1 MSHTVEVL
9 SPVSRKISV
18 TVPAEEVNAA
28 LDAAARQIGA
38 SVSLPGFRKG
48 KAPIAAIEKRF
59 AGDVTSRAMETLVE
73 RRVAEI
79 LKEEDLKPLSRL
91 DFNGDPIVRGQE
103 LKFSFSFETLPDVKL
118 PEDLSAVKVEMG
130 STEATDQDIE
140 ELTKR
145 MLKAMA
151 TLEDVTEHRLPEDGD
166 VVTFDADGEVDGKP
180 VPGMKA
186 KDYTIQLAAPQDGME
201 FSELDKILRGL
212 HAGEEGSGTMVCPE
226 DHVDENLRGK
236 TVDLHVKLHK
246 ISREVLPEL
255 NDEYAKKVG
264 FADEAALRRS
274 LAEEAGRNKASAA
287 REEAE
292 RKILEKLLADQDFPL
307 PESLVKARRE
317 EYESEV
323 RSYLSRGG
331 LDKDAIE
338 NSLKGMEE
346 DCQKQAEERA
356 RAQIFLTALAR
367 REKIEVSEQEVDMQ
381 IMRMAREYKQDFR
394 KLRDLLYQNGA
405 VNDLHDR
412 IATAKA
418 MELLFDKAEKVRAE
432 AAAE

>member
-1 MSHTVEVL
+1 MRFGIHT
-9 SPVSRKISV
+9 
-18 TVPAEEVNAA
+18 
-28 LDAAARQIGA
+28 LD
-38 SVSLPGFRKG
+38 
-48 KAPIAAIEKRF
+48 E
-59 AGDVTSRAMETLVE
+59 
-73 RRVAEI
+73 
-79 LKEEDLKPLSRL
+79 
-91 DFNGDPIVRGQE
+91 
-103 LKFSFSFETLPDVKL
+103 
-118 PEDLSAVKVEMG
+118 
-130 STEATDQDIE
+130 
-140 ELTKR
+140 
-145 MLKAMA
+145 
-151 TLEDVTEHRLPEDGD
+151 
-166 VVTFDADGEVDGKP
+166 
-180 VPGMKA
+180 
-186 KDYTIQLAAPQDGME
+186 Y
-201 FSELDKILRGL
+201 
-212 HAGEEGSGTMVCPE
+212 
-226 DHVDENLRGK
+226 NLRGK

-292 RKILEKLLADQDFPL
+292 RKILETLLAAQDFPL